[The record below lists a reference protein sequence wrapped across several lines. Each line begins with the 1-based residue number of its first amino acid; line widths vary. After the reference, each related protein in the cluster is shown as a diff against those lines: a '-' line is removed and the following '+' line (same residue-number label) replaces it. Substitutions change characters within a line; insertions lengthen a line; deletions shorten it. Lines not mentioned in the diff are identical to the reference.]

1 MDFLRRLGGDQAH
14 RTGLVAVV
22 FLIAIV
28 AGGALV
34 HRGARGG
41 PPTAYEAARLYENV
55 KAHIAREYVDAIG
68 EDSLYRMSVDGLLY
82 ELGDP
87 YTRFLP
93 SERLARL
100 SETTSGNYVG
110 VGLQVDIRDGW
121 IIVIAPLPGSPAERA
136 GLQTGDR
143 ILEINGR
150 STFNWS
156 SEEASRALRGP
167 VGSPVTVIVDR
178 VNFEQPLTL
187 RFTRDRVHQ
196 NAVRRSA
203 MVAPAVGY
211 IDLKVFTDSTA
222 DEVERAVRS
231 LSGDGMKTLILDL
244 RVNPGGLLDQGVRV
258 ADLFLNRGD
267 PIVRIRGRTP
277 DANRDF
283 VDSVAQS
290 WPNLPLV
297 VLVDGRSASAA
308 EIVAGALQDHDRA
321 AIIGRPTYGKGSAQ
335 AVFPMGAEGAEG
347 AGVGA
352 VKLTT
357 AKWYTPL
364 GRSIAQPSAR
374 NTPDQG
380 ERDTKRAR
388 FRSRSGRTILGGGG
402 IVPDALAGDTVEAPE
417 AAALMHELGPDVR
430 RFRDAITD
438 HALAVKRAG
447 TTIAAGFAI
456 TPAMLDDLWTRMR
469 QRAIDVPRVVYDDAA
484 PYVSRI
490 LAYEVARYVLG
501 PDAEFQ
507 RRAADDP
514 VIAAA
519 LRTIS
524 GARDAR
530 DLVQRAESMG
540 AAEEKK
546 ALQE

>member
-1 MDFLRRLGGDQAH
+1 MDFLRRLRGDQAY
-14 RTGLVAVV
+14 RAGLVAVV

-41 PPTAYEAARLYENV
+41 PPTAYEAARLYDNV
-55 KAHIAREYVDAIG
+55 KSHIAREYVDSIG
-68 EDSLYRMSVDGLLY
+68 EDRLYRMSVDGLLY

-87 YTRFLP
+87 YTRFL
-93 SERLARL
+93 SSDRMARL

-110 VGLQVDIRDGW
+110 VGMQVDIRDGW

-143 ILEINGR
+143 ILEINGK
-150 STFNWS
+150 STFNWT

-167 VGSPVTVIVDR
+167 VGSPVTVVVDR
-178 VNFEQPLTL
+178 VNFEQSLTL

-203 MVAPAVGY
+203 MLAPGVGY

-222 DEVERAVRS
+222 GEVERAVRALTS
-231 LSGDGMKTLILDL
+231 AGMKTLILDL
-244 RVNPGGLLDQGVRV
+244 RVNPGGLLDQGVKV
-258 ADLFLNRGD
+258 ADLFLDQGD

-277 DANRDF
+277 DTNRDF
-283 VDSVAQS
+283 VDSAAQS
-290 WPNLPLV
+290 WPQLPLV
-297 VLVDGRSASAA
+297 VLVDGRSASAS

-321 AIIGRPTYGKGSAQ
+321 AIIGQPTYGKGSAQ
-335 AVFPMGAEGAEG
+335 AVFPMAAEHM
-347 AGVGA
+347 GA

-374 NTPDQG
+374 DTPELDDSP
-380 ERDTKRAR
+380 ERKRAR
-388 FRSRSGRTILGGGG
+388 FRSSSGRTILGGGG
-402 IVPDALAGDTVEAPE
+402 IVPDALAGDTAEAPE
-417 AAALMHELGPDVR
+417 TAALLHELGPDVR
-430 RFRDAITD
+430 RFRDAVTD
-438 HALAVKRAG
+438 YALAAKRARNG
-447 TTIAAGFAI
+447 IAPGFVV
-456 TPAMLDDLWTRMR
+456 TQAMLDDLWNRMR
-469 QRAIDVPRVVYDDAA
+469 QRAIDVPKIVYDDAS
-484 PYVSRI
+484 PYVGRV
-490 LAYEVARYVLG
+490 LAYEIARYVLG
-501 PDAEFQ
+501 PEAEFQ
-507 RRAADDP
+507 RRAADDA

-519 LRTIS
+519 LRAIS

-530 DLVQRAESMG
+530 DVVQRAEAMG
-540 AAEEKK
+540 AADEKK
-546 ALQE
+546 SLQE